1 MKNMKL
7 SDKTT
12 IITGAANGI
21 GLAISKL
28 FTAEGSTVVMAD
40 IDTTKCEEEAE
51 AINRSGNGKAIPIFC
66 DVRQTQEVERMVE
79 KTIQFTGSIDVL
91 INNVAVAIGGNVMEM
106 PEENWNTVIDT
117 NLTSVFRCTK
127 AVMPYMVKQKAGSI
141 INMSSTQAHRCW
153 YNWTAYAAAKGA
165 VIALT
170 NQLAGQFAPH
180 NIRVNSI
187 SPGTINTPMLSRRME
202 EEGEAIAKMFI
213 KMHAMER
220 LGRPEEVATVAL
232 FLACADSSFVTGQDI
247 IVDGGLTTLPRY
259 DEL

>member
-1 MKNMKL
+1 MKL
-7 SDKTT
+7 NHKTI

-28 FTAEGSTVVMAD
+28 FAEEGGNVIMTD
-40 IDTTKCEEEAE
+40 IDIAKCETEAGK
-51 AINRSGNGKAIPIFC
+51 INGAGKGKAIPVLC
-66 DVRQTQEVERMVE
+66 DVRRTQEIDKMIKEAVQV
-79 KTIQFTGSIDVL
+79 TGSIDVL
-91 INNVAVAIGGNVMEM
+91 VNNVAVAIGGNVMEM
-106 PEENWNTVIDT
+106 PEEKWDEVINT

-127 AVMPYMVKQKAGSI
+127 AVMPCMVKQRSGSI

-165 VIALT
+165 VLSLT
-170 NQLAGQFAPH
+170 NQLAGQFAPY

-187 SPGTINTPMLSRRME
+187 SPGTINTPMLAKRIE
-202 EEGEAIAKMFI
+202 EEGEYLEEAFI

-220 LGRPEEVATVAL
+220 LGRPEEVARVAL
-232 FLACADSSFVTGQDI
+232 FLACDDASFVTGQDI